1 MWGLVLSY
9 NFCFAPTKQGW
20 SPSFC
25 EAQCRRWNGSHWCV
39 PFDLVGVHSSSPGP
53 SAGPS
58 GAGPTI
64 VEITHTGVLG
74 RVPWWYFLSP
84 YLHAFIHE
92 EKTILHLFSKGG
104 KSIWSGRPALDH
116 SCAYSECWEGFWG
129 HVCVHTGKNLDVG
142 RESNLQGPR
151 MEKWPHRF
159 CSLCSLILTSPLSPD
174 LSLPTSEG
182 FCFVI
187 DGWFLGTLL
196 FTHFAGS

>member
-9 NFCFAPTKQGW
+9 NFCFALKTGLE
-20 SPSFC
+20 SFLLC
-25 EAQCRRWNGSHWCV
+25 AGLTQCRRRWNCSHWCV

-74 RVPWWYFLSP
+74 RVPWWYFLNPIPSC
-84 YLHAFIHE
+84 LHSWGKE
-92 EKTILHLFSKGG
+92 TILHLFSKGG

-142 RESNLQGPR
+142 RG
-151 MEKWPHRF
+151 
-159 CSLCSLILTSPLSPD
+159 
-174 LSLPTSEG
+174 
-182 FCFVI
+182 V
-187 DGWFLGTLL
+187 
-196 FTHFAGS
+196 